1 MSRSSRRHPPP
12 VRSVA
17 RRSVALGTI
26 TTTNERHTMT
36 TDKAEGDPTFLD
48 DDEAGPLDMNL
59 SVLPEDKPAQPVRQP
74 QDDSHEQMVDT
85 IPARNR
91 EDVVRHL
98 HREAVDELADLRAR
112 RDLLE
117 DQIRVLVGTE
127 YRLRRMVAIADRAN
141 VEADP
146 S

>member
-1 MSRSSRRHPPP
+1 
-12 VRSVA
+12 
-17 RRSVALGTI
+17 
-26 TTTNERHTMT
+26 MT

-74 QDDSHEQMVDT
+74 QDDSHEQMVTT

-98 HREAVDELADLRAR
+98 HREAVDELVDLRAR